1 MTDLLDEI
9 DDWGPEKVVVV
20 SDARTGMKGVLVIDN
35 TARGMGKG
43 GTRMSPTVSVD
54 EIARL
59 ARVMTWKWAGVDM
72 FYGGAKAGILG
83 DPHAANKE
91 QILRAFARKLSNEI
105 PGEYVLGLDM
115 GLNEYDAAIFADELG
130 DRGAAVGSPHEL
142 GGVPYDQL
150 GVTGFGVV
158 ESAHVAAQRLG
169 IDLSGAAVSIQGCGA
184 VGKAAARRFVE
195 YGSTIVAVSTSAGAL
210 HDPGGLDIDELVALT
225 TEYGDDAVHHYR
237 DRPVLPVG
245 AELSVACDVLVPAA
259 RQDVIDTRIAGD
271 ITAKLV
277 VEGANLPASQDA
289 LAVLADRKILVVP
302 DFVANAGGIVAAGVA
317 MEARYS
323 PFRPDADAI
332 RTLVANRIR
341 ANTADVLDEAD
352 ATAARPHDAARRIAQ
367 RRVRAAMAARG
378 QLVAGACA

>member
-1 MTDLLDEI
+1 MTDLLDQI

-20 SDARTGMKGVLVIDN
+20 SDARSGMKGVLVIDN

-43 GTRMSPTVSVD
+43 GTRMSPTVSVG

-83 DPHAANKE
+83 DPNAANKE

-105 PGEYVLGLDM
+105 PREYVLGLDM

-150 GVTGFGVV
+150 GVTGYGVA
-158 ESAHVAAQRLG
+158 ESADVAAQRLG
-169 IDLSGAAVSIQGCGA
+169 IDLSGATVSIQGFGA
-184 VGKAAARRFVE
+184 VGKAAAQRFTE
-195 YGSTIVAVSTSAGAL
+195 YGSTIIAISTSAGAL
-210 HDPGGLDIDELVALT
+210 CDPNGIDVDGLLALAA
-225 TEYGDDAVHHYR
+225 EWGDDAVHHYHG
-237 DRPVLPVG
+237 RPVLPVG
-245 AELSVACDVLVPAA
+245 AELAVECDVLVPAA
-259 RQDVIDTRIAGD
+259 RQDVIDARIAGD
-271 ITAKLV
+271 VTAKLV
-277 VEGANLPASQDA
+277 VEGANLPASQEA
-289 LAVLADRKILVVP
+289 LEILADRKILVVP

-332 RTLVANRIR
+332 RALVANRIR

-352 ATAARPHDAARRIAQ
+352 VSAALPHDAARRIAQ
-367 RRVRAAMAARG
+367 TRVRAAMAARG
-378 QLVAGACA
+378 QLTAGAQR